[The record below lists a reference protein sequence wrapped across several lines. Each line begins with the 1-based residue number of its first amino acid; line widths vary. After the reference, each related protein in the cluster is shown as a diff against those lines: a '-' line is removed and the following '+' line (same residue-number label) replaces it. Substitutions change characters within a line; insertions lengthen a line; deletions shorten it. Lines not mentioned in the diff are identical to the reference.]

1 MLALLVLLLAL
12 AALWNL
18 AHTRPLPRVA
28 YAAPIEKNSLQTR
41 VEYLADPALR
51 GRFPLTW
58 GSRQA
63 RGLIKREFAAC
74 GLVPWG
80 DEPGYDR
87 PFTFGTNVIGV
98 LPGSDPQLKD
108 EYILVSAHY
117 DHIGGRR
124 RGASDNAAGVAALL
138 ELAERFS
145 KPEARPRRSLC
156 FAAFD
161 EEENGL
167 LGAFAFTCRK
177 DVDLSRFAGV
187 VNMDTLG
194 RRFMD
199 GDVDGLIVSGTEG
212 YPAIRDR
219 LSTAAKV
226 RGLRPWHLG
235 SELIGPRGDHFAF
248 EDREFPVLFLTNG
261 TFAEYHGRG
270 DTADNLDYGL
280 LTRSAGVAA
289 EAVEYLANEETI
301 PPRQSSAEGDRQE
314 LESVREMFD
323 VVLAQPRPAKVDA
336 DAWAKLG
343 TLRGRLDDLAACGSF
358 THADKEAFIM
368 EGARLVGPNLLQSIL
383 APAVGKSDVEID
395 DPDHMDL
402 AAGIMY
408 DSYSRHRGVYVR
420 GCRALI
426 SDALDRGLLRL
437 AFLGL
442 PRRQHLFFGAHD
454 DEVILQPLDDGQCRL
469 SALILSAGFL
479 TDIRSFGRIGDIFP
493 QIGYDSI
500 DFRGTSEECLDY
512 CLMHAIGGF
521 GSSYGDAPQG
531 KVEGYGESWGRI
543 LTRIA
548 GESHGDTGKE
558 WIAWRAAQLEVE
570 GRPGLCAKLAESDNP
585 RVAEAALRAM
595 VNDPTARPK
604 NAPEVAKAILAS
616 PRHTACAR
624 AWALHLCDE
633 KPDVETLLAMAA
645 LVADESRF
653 EWWTSLTF
661 LKDETYPL
669 YDHPY
674 AQYSRQDSP
683 ELDENIKGRIGLG
696 KTVQRRLKGLTGQ
709 DFGADVAAWQE
720 WIRNR
725 PQEEPR

>member
-28 YAAPIEKNSLQTR
+28 YAAPIEKNSLQAR
-41 VEYLADPALR
+41 VEYLAGPALR

-63 RGLIKREFAAC
+63 RGLIEREFAAC
-74 GLVPWG
+74 GFVPWG
-80 DEPGYDR
+80 DEPGYEQ
-87 PFTFGTNVIGV
+87 PFSLGTNVVGV
-98 LPGSDPQLKD
+98 LTGSDPQLKD
-108 EYILVSAHY
+108 EYVLVSAHY

-212 YPAIRDR
+212 YAAIRDR

-248 EDREFPVLFLTNG
+248 EDGDFPVLLLTGG
-261 TFAEYHGRG
+261 TFADYHGRG
-270 DTADNLDYGL
+270 DRADRLDYGL
-280 LTRSAGVAA
+280 LARSAGVAA
-289 EAVEYLANEETI
+289 EAVKYLGNEEAI
-301 PPRQSSAEGDRQE
+301 PPRQFSAEGERQE

-336 DAWAKLG
+336 GAWAKLG
-343 TLRGRLDDLAACGSF
+343 ILRDRLAELAARDSF
-358 THADKEAFIM
+358 TYADKEAFIM
-368 EGARLVGPNLLQSIL
+368 EGAKLVDLNLLQSIL
-383 APAVGKSDVEID
+383 APAVGQADATED
-395 DPDHMDL
+395 DLEDADL
-402 AAGIMY
+402 SVGILY
-408 DSYSRHRGVYVR
+408 SSYSRHKDVYVR
-420 GCRALI
+420 GARALV
-426 SDALDRGLLRL
+426 SDVLDRGLLRL

-442 PRRQHLFFGAHD
+442 PRRQHVCFGAHD
-454 DEVILQPLDDGQCRL
+454 DEAVLQPQEDGRFRV
-469 SALILSAGFL
+469 SALIMRADFL

-493 QIGYDSI
+493 GVGYLCI
-500 DFRGTSEECLDY
+500 DFRGTREECLDY
-512 CLMHAIGGF
+512 CLMLAVSG
-521 GSSYGDAPQG
+521 YGAPDGDVPRG
-531 KVEGYGESWGRI
+531 KTEGYGESWRHI
-543 LTRIA
+543 LARVA
-548 GESHGDTGKE
+548 GEPHGNTGDE
-558 WIAWRAAQLEVE
+558 WIAWRAGQLGVE
-570 GRPGLCAKLAESDNP
+570 GRPGLCARLAESDNP
-585 RVAEAALRAM
+585 LVAEAAVRAM
-595 VNDPTARPK
+595 VNDRTARPK
-604 NAPEVAKAILAS
+604 DASQLARTVLAN
-616 PRHTACAR
+616 PRYTACAR
-624 AWALHLCDE
+624 AWALHLCDD
-633 KPDVETLLAMAA
+633 KPDAETLLAMAA
-645 LVADESRF
+645 LAADESRF
-653 EWWTSLTF
+653 EWWLPMAF
-661 LKDETYPL
+661 LGDRSYPL

-674 AQYSRQDSP
+674 VQYSRKGYPKLAEAVKGRSK
-683 ELDENIKGRIGLG
+683 LDE
-696 KTVQRRLKGLTGQ
+696 TVQRHLKGHTGQ

-720 WIRNR
+720 WVANP